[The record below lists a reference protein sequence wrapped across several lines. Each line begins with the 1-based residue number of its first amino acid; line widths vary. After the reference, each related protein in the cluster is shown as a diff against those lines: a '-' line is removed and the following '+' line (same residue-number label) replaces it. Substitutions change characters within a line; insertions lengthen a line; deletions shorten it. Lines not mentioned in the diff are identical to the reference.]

1 MPASARQKRSRPNKK
16 NKAKKRRRK
25 DGTAKSAAA
34 DTAASNRAAIDAT
47 NVAGLTEHDRAVV
60 KKATAS
66 AKRAATKAKKKASS
80 EKTNKT
86 RCIQAEKKRASSQT
100 LTKDQLMAGQLK
112 RPTVADNAITV
123 HPGDYVDVLHDLTPG
138 TCDYGGAA
146 WVEQT
151 KVEGS
156 DLKAWAHVRY
166 VHGGK
171 AWVPA
176 TRITRILPFK
186 GAQGERACREKT
198 RAVAKAAAAPPLQKP
213 PAVVLPLLEALA
225 DGVRRRRPKGWRRVE
240 RIPRITDP
248 KQRMTAA
255 EKLICGAEC
264 RKLEAHLAQADAVAP
279 QQWVR
284 GERAGQ
290 FKKASKK
297 NPVTK
302 KNLADAWGVG
312 RSTLDAC
319 AQARQ

>member
-1 MPASARQKRSRPNKK
+1 MPVSTRPKRRRQNKK
-16 NKAKKRRRK
+16 AEAKKRRRK
-25 DGTAKSAAA
+25 GGKAKAAAA
-34 DTAASNRAAIDAT
+34 DTAASNRAAIAAT
-47 NVAGLTEHDRAVV
+47 NAAGLAKHDRAIV
-60 KKATAS
+60 KKAAAS
-66 AKRAATKAKKKASS
+66 AKRAATKAKAAASS
-80 EKTNKT
+80 ETTNKT
-86 RCIQAEKKRASSQT
+86 RCIQAERKRASSQT

-123 HPGDYVDVLHDLTPG
+123 HPGDYVDVLPDLKPG

-156 DLKAWAHVRY
+156 DLKAYALVHY
-166 VHGGK
+166 VHGGRV
-171 AWVPA
+171 WVPA

-186 GAQGERACREKT
+186 GAQGERGCREKT
-198 RAVAKAAAAPPLQKP
+198 RAAAKAAAAPPLQKP

-248 KQRMTAA
+248 KQRMNDA

-290 FKKASKK
+290 FKKAKKK